1 MKKIQLLLLTIC
13 VALGSMAA
21 SKPRD
26 VVILRNGDIFSSKV
40 NQITAKSLIFENYT
54 NGVESDQYPLSD
66 VYMVKYAKRG
76 NVYFMPDGRRMT
88 GENQLINYAA
98 SIIYTVDYKEIQA
111 FDIVM
116 ELGTISYSKKKPTKK
131 DRYPSRYTV
140 EDTNVFM
147 IIYPDGTKEIFS
159 DLSKVETPQEE
170 VVEKTTVAADTVP
183 AKPELKVVFYT
194 TVSGDNLAKIAKKH
208 DVEVEEIREWNELPA
223 SLKPTSPIRK
233 GTQLMLYIKPI

>member
-1 MKKIQLLLLTIC
+1 MLTIF
-13 VALGSMAA
+13 VALGSMAVPK
-21 SKPRD
+21 SHD
-26 VVILRNGDIFSSKV
+26 VVILRSGDTFKSKV
-40 NQITAKSLIFENYT
+40 NQISTKSLIFENYT
-54 NGVESDQYPLSD
+54 NGVKSDQYPLSD
-66 VYMVKYAKRG
+66 VYMVKFAKRG
-76 NVYFMPDGRRMT
+76 NVYFMPDGQRMT
-88 GENQLINYAA
+88 GENQPINYNA
-98 SIIYTVDYKEIQA
+98 SIIYTIDYKEIQA

-131 DRYPSRYTV
+131 DRYPSRYTI
-140 EDTNVFM
+140 DAANVFM

-159 DLSKVETPQEE
+159 DLSKAETQQEE
-170 VVEKTTVAADTVP
+170 LERNAAVATDTVP

-208 DVEVEEIREWNELPA
+208 EVEVDDIREWNELPS